1 VPLLTGRSEAGM
13 SPEHR
18 HATTP
23 EPSCGE
29 GAKATI
35 LADEAQRLKSEF
47 LAITSHELRTPL
59 NAILGGLSVIQNGLC
74 DSREEE
80 LEFVRQA
87 YMSSQHLLMLID
99 NLLDLEKIESGKL
112 HAVLEPVGLRA
123 QFDAVK
129 TRTSGLAKQKG
140 LTMMFDIAGGMD
152 LLVRG
157 DDARLQQILLNLV
170 GNAIKFTLQ
179 GHISIRAEARLD
191 KGHAAVIVEDTGV
204 GVAIEKQTKLFQSF
218 VQADGSTTR
227 KFGGTGLG
235 LSISRQL
242 IERMGGTLT
251 LFSEGEG
258 KGTTLTLTIPLYV
271 SEPTSEEP
279 VTMST
284 CATPEATRALALIV
298 EDDQNIRRFLE
309 NVLESEG
316 YITKGVETA
325 DEALAAL
332 AIETPALITLDI
344 GLPSSAHAQLR
355 TGWNLLRVIDEW
367 MADHLQGPRP
377 AVLIISGHDGEVF
390 RRVTEEPFVCA
401 PQVLAKPFTVQQL
414 LAALPKCSPVA
425 SRGATE
431 HKGTSV

>member
-1 VPLLTGRSEAGM
+1 MRRSEAGM
-13 SPEHR
+13 TPDQMRANAAERSCREDDK
-18 HATTP
+18 TTL
-23 EPSCGE
+23 
-29 GAKATI
+29 
-35 LADEAQRLKSEF
+35 LAEEAQRLKSEF

-59 NAILGGLSVIQNGLC
+59 NAILGSLSVIQNGLC

-80 LEFVRQA
+80 LEFVRKA
-87 YMSSQHLLMLID
+87 YLSSQHLLTLID

-112 HAVLEPVGLRA
+112 HAVLEPVALRA
-123 QFDAVK
+123 LFEAVK
-129 TRTSGLAKQKG
+129 ARTSGLAKQKG
-140 LTMMFDIAGGMD
+140 LTILFDVAGGTD

-157 DDARLQQILLNLV
+157 DEARLQQILLNLV
-170 GNAIKFTLQ
+170 GNAIKFTMH
-179 GHISIRAEARLD
+179 GHITIRAEARLD
-191 KGHAAVIVEDTGV
+191 KGHAAVMVQDTGV
-204 GVAIEKQTKLFQSF
+204 GVAAEKQAKLFQSF
-218 VQADGSTTR
+218 VQGDGSTTR

-251 LFSEGEG
+251 LVSEGEG

-271 SEPTSEEP
+271 SEPVSEEP
-279 VTMST
+279 VTVNAGSVPQ
-284 CATPEATRALALIV
+284 TPSALALVV
-298 EDDQNIRRFLE
+298 EDDQSIRHFLE

-367 MADHLQGPRP
+367 IANHFQGTRP
-377 AVLIISGHDGEVF
+377 AVLIISGHEGEVF
-390 RRVTEEPFVCA
+390 RRITEERFVCA
-401 PQVLAKPFTVQQL
+401 PQMLAKPFTVQQL
-414 LAALPKCSPVA
+414 VAALPKCRAVSSNV
-425 SRGATE
+425 ATE
-431 HKGTSV
+431 QKGTSA